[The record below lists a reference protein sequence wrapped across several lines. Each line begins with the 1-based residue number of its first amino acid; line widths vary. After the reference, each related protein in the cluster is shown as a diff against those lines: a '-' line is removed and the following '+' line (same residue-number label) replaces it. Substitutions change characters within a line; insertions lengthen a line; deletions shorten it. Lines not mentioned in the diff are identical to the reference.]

1 MWMAA
6 TERTTA
12 VTTLSIPDM
21 TCGHCKASV
30 ETTLSTLPDA
40 GTVTV
45 DLAAR
50 TATATGTA
58 SPESLIRALEAV
70 GFPATRIG

>member
-1 MWMAA
+1 M
-6 TERTTA
+6 
-12 VTTLSIPDM
+12 TTLSIPDM

-30 ETTLSTLPDA
+30 ESALTSLPDT
-40 GTVTV
+40 GTITV

-58 SPESLIRALEAV
+58 SPESLIRALDAI
-70 GFPATRIG
+70 GFPATAIG